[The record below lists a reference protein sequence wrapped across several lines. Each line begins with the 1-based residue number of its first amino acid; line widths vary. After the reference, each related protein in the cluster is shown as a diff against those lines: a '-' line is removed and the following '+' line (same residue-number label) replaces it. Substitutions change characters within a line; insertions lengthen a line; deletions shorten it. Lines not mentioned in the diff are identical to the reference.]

1 MIVVASPFLLSGTS
15 DILFKWYF
23 LVIGNHLAITTY
35 PDRPYP
41 IPWPCRWHQWKI
53 VGWHWPNRSIE
64 LPTNPDDNIKTFLW
78 ASPASFSFDVGSF
91 QSNLTITTTMWKIS
105 IIRPQDSNLQPLD
118 YEFAPL
124 TTRPRLPLKLAQAFS
139 LFRPFVDPY
148 IGYVIRV
155 KNDQTVIAFKK
166 ENVSALLCKPKL
178 IQPGALVSKDGK
190 YSIENLGKTI
200 FSHFLL
206 QTHRPF

>member
-1 MIVVASPFLLSGTS
+1 MWNCMKETRMLVGWGPWELATPVKAIRVGVGLIFFKKNSMIRVFWGHMIVVASPFLLSGTS

-91 QSNLTITTTMWKIS
+91 QSNLTIFTTMWKNYIHYS
-105 IIRPQDSNLQPLD
+105 ASGF
-118 YEFAPL
+118 EL
-124 TTRPRLPLKLAQAFS
+124 TTSWLWVCS
-139 LFRPFVDPY
+139 V
-148 IGYVIRV
+148 
-155 KNDQTVIAFKK
+155 N
-166 ENVSALLCKPKL
+166 
-178 IQPGALVSKDGK
+178 
-190 YSIENLGKTI
+190 
-200 FSHFLL
+200 H
-206 QTHRPF
+206 